1 MLPKTTK
8 AYLRIRDSL
17 IGTGRRVQKLISQ
30 CIGFHTYEPTEY
42 ETIKIEMKE
51 LRKVDKNIYSHNV
64 NSSSSLDQEQTTLK

>member
-42 ETIKIEMKE
+42 ETIKIEMKNI
-51 LRKVDKNIYSHNV
+51 RKC
-64 NSSSSLDQEQTTLK
+64 